1 MVINVLD
8 SSDRIAASIKTD
20 KLSAIIEKHA
30 KKSGVR
36 RIAVENFLGSIDT
49 KMSQSD
55 HLRNLNADARD
66 YKWNAATQA
75 AIRAGLKEIYN
86 AGL

>member
-1 MVINVLD
+1 MNNTIT
-8 SSDRIAASIKTD
+8 ATIKTD
-20 KLSAIIEKHA
+20 KLSEIIEKHA

-36 RIAVENFLGSIDT
+36 RIAVENFLGTIDT
-49 KMSQSD
+49 KMSESD

-75 AIRAGLKEIYN
+75 AIRAGLKEIYK